1 MPFTPSEIKNKEFT
15 KVKNGLEPA
24 EASDYLNQLSHEIE
38 RLKDEKKQLEKV
50 IEERD
55 TNIKSYQQVHQ
66 SVSDALVQAQQ
77 AGEETKQAANKEAE
91 AVISKAQAQADL
103 IVNDAIEKA
112 RHLSFQTEDMKRQ
125 SKIFRSRF
133 RMLVEAQLDLLK
145 NDDWDYLLNYDIDAE
160 QVTQENFQHLNS
172 QDITPEE
179 QLNAQA
185 QQSEST
191 VTSESDSQSTD
202 SLSTSDATSTSEPV
216 ASEASVS
223 QSEST
228 SNTNK

>member
-24 EASDYLNQLSHEIE
+24 EVSDYLNQLSNEIE
-38 RLKDEKKQLEKV
+38 RLKEEKKQLEKV

-66 SVSDALVQAQQ
+66 SVSDALVKAQQ
-77 AGEETKQAANKEAE
+77 AGEETKLAANKEAE

-160 QVTQENFQHLNS
+160 KVTQENFQHLNS

-179 QLNAQA
+179 QLSAQS
-185 QQSEST
+185 QQSES
-191 VTSESDSQSTD
+191 VLASESNNSKTN
-202 SLSTSDATSTSEPV
+202 SLSTSDATSTSENV
-216 ASEASVS
+216 TSQSSVS

-228 SNTNK
+228 SNK

>member
-24 EASDYLNQLSHEIE
+24 EVSDYLNQLSNEIE
-38 RLKDEKKQLEKV
+38 RLKEEKKQLEKV

-77 AGEETKQAANKEAE
+77 AREETKLAANKEAE

-160 QVTQENFQHLNS
+160 KVTQENFQHLNS

-179 QLNAQA
+179 QLSAQS
-185 QQSEST
+185 QQSES
-191 VTSESDSQSTD
+191 VLASESNNSKTN
-202 SLSTSDATSTSEPV
+202 SLSTSDATSTSENV
-216 ASEASVS
+216 TSQSSVS

-228 SNTNK
+228 SNK